1 MVNFKKL
8 NIKNLTIR
16 RNMLPSHTMDR
27 TQAKR
32 VVIRLRN
39 YFWWHCYILVA
50 FILVT
55 LRRSHHF
62 VDKQSQD
69 TFLVTSH
76 WKWWQLQ
83 LEFKDRCVLNLGSS
97 VDLCLEVAPAGPNQK
112 QDCERGNLNS
122 NFSLLKIPFS
132 LGNLPFFDPNDL
144 DMTSKWPYIGAN
156 GRFLV

>member
-16 RNMLPSHTMDR
+16 RNMLPSHTIDW

-39 YFWWHCYILVA
+39 YFWWHCYIS

-55 LRRSHHF
+55 LKRSHHF
-62 VDKQSQD
+62 VDKQGQD

-122 NFSLLKIPFS
+122 NFSLLKILFS
-132 LGNLPFFDPNDL
+132 LGNLPFFDPNDP
-144 DMTSKWPYIGAN
+144 DMTLNWPYFIWT